1 MTLRQEILMV
11 QRGSNAA
18 QNVRPAGGTS
28 FDTACGLLGAN
39 RQWEGEMSYY
49 RCYGDQAN
57 PNHPLHHP

>member
-1 MTLRQEILMV
+1 MV